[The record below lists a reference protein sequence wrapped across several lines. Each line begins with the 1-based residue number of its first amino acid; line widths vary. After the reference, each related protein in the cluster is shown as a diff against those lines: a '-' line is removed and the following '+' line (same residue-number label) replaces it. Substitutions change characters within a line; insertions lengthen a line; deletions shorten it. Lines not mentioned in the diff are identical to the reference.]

1 LNVRIKQAWIHW
13 FAVALLAAL
22 VGGVQAEEEQDP
34 VQGYWEGE
42 WRLKSGNG
50 GKQTGEVVA
59 LGNGEYQAAFTAYD
73 GGEMQKETFRF
84 LINGGLVNDVATFA
98 TSINLGPLGTF
109 DFKAVM
115 KDSQFLADY
124 TDGGKYSGTF
134 KLKRVQRKPDSLL
147 APPLTGAFVLLDKD
161 AKAWQKAWQHAGGAA
176 PTWTQVGGAVQVA
189 RAERQ
194 NEPSH
199 LASKQT
205 FNDAQIHLEFRT
217 PLLSKAR
224 GRERGDSGVFVQGRY
239 EVQILDSFG
248 QARPLNNFGQPDDD
262 DSAGAIF
269 KQKAP
274 LENATLPPGE
284 WQALDIT
291 FLAARYDTTG
301 KATRPAEITVRLN
314 DQLVQDRVTLTA
326 PTEGAPIQDATTPAG
341 LILQDS
347 GYPVQF
353 RNIWW
358 VDLNPAAK

>member
-1 LNVRIKQAWIHW
+1 MFKQQGWRLRW
-13 FAVALLAAL
+13 VAVVILAAL
-22 VGGVQAEEEQDP
+22 SGIVRAEEEQDP

-73 GGEMQKETFRF
+73 GGEMEKETFRF
-84 LINGGLVNDVATFA
+84 LINGALVNDVATFA
-98 TSINLGPLGTF
+98 TNINLGPLGTF

-115 KDSQFLADY
+115 KEAQFLADY
-124 TDGGKYSGTF
+124 TNGGKYTGTF
-134 KLKRVQRKPDSLL
+134 KLKRVQKKPDSLL
-147 APPLTGAFVLLDKD
+147 APPLSGALVLLDAEAKD
-161 AKAWQKAWQHAGGAA
+161 WQKAWQHPDGAA
-176 PTWTQVGGAVQVA
+176 PVWKQVGSAVQVA
-189 RAERQ
+189 RPAQ
-194 NEPSH
+194 QDQPAH

-217 PLLSKAR
+217 PLMSKAR

-274 LENATLPPGE
+274 VENATLPPGE

-291 FLAARYDTTG
+291 FLAARYDAAG

-314 DQLVQDRVTLTA
+314 DQLVQDRVKLEQ

-347 GYPVQF
+347 GHPVQF
-353 RNIWW
+353 RNIWF
-358 VDLNPAAK
+358 VELNPAAK